1 MRFSKSA
8 TSLLAIILL
17 LVVCA
22 PSPVNAEPAAETKMG
37 RFQGPEG
44 VFTGIV
50 KGDLITHVLDS
61 ACGDATALSSPRKV
75 EDYSILVPCEATK
88 VFGVASNYKSPDF
101 DPAKKAKN
109 PGVFFKAPSALVPQG
124 GNIEIPKDLK
134 RPLYEGEMVVV
145 IGKHAKNVAVEDVP
159 EYILGVTCGNDV
171 SGGDWGDDFQML
183 RVKATDTFAPCGPW
197 IAKGLNYN
205 DLLVEL
211 RVNGELKQSNRTS
224 RMIHSVDEIVSFIS
238 QYITL
243 EPGDL
248 IYTGTPGPI
257 GELKIGD
264 VVEVEVEGVGI
275 LRNTVVPEP

>member
-1 MRFSKSA
+1 
-8 TSLLAIILL
+8 

-22 PSPVNAEPAAETKMG
+22 PFPANAEPAAVTKIG

-44 VFTGIV
+44 ILTGIV
-50 KGDLITHVLDS
+50 DGDLITHILDPSCGEKNVLS
-61 ACGDATALSSPRKV
+61 APRKV
-75 EDYSILVPCEATK
+75 KDYSILVPCEATQ
-88 VFGVASNYKSPDF
+88 VFGVASNYKPPDF
-101 DPAKKAKN
+101 DPAKKAEH
-109 PGVFFKAPSALVPQG
+109 PGLFFKAPSALVPHG

-145 IGKHAKNVAVEDVP
+145 IGKRAKNVAVKDVP

-197 IAKGLNYN
+197 IVTGLDYN

-211 RVNGELKQSNRTS
+211 RVNGELRQSNRTS
-224 RMIHSVDEIVSFIS
+224 QMIHSVDEIVSFIS

-248 IYTGTPGPI
+248 IYSGTPGPI
-257 GELKIGD
+257 GELKAGD
-264 VVEVEVEGVGI
+264 VVEVEVEGVGV
-275 LRNTVVPEP
+275 LRNTVIPEP